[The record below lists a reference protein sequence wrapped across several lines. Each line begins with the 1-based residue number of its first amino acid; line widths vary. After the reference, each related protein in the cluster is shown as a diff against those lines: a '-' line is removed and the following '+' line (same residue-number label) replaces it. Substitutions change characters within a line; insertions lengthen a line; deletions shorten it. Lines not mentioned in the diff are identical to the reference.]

1 MTSKKKPSTTNPNSV
16 PKPIL
21 LLAKCLQFI
30 SPKLAT
36 KFAVYLFKTPI
47 KFKTPKHELDMDTK
61 SIQQK
66 VYIKSIEKE
75 IRTYSYGQSDK
86 KILLVHGW
94 SGRGTQLVSIADALL
109 EKGYMTISFDAPAHG
124 KSSTKS
130 TMMPEF
136 VSCIHQLDKEFGPFD
151 AAIGHSLGA
160 MALLNAVKE
169 GFKIKKLVILGSG
182 DSINDII
189 QMFIEKMKL
198 KPVIG
203 ARMKRVFFDI
213 LNFDIENYSANIAA
227 KEVKI
232 PTLIFHDENDLD
244 VPVSSSKNI
253 RQNLEDSE
261 LIITQ
266 NLGHRRIL
274 KDEKVIAK
282 ILDYLS
288 Q

>member
-1 MTSKKKPSTTNPNSV
+1 MPTNKNTKYTDANSV

-21 LLAKCLQFI
+21 LIARFLQFI
-30 SPKLAT
+30 SPSLAT
-36 KFAVYLFKTPI
+36 KFAVYLFKKPI
-47 KFKTPKHELDMDTK
+47 RYKTPKHELGMDHK
-61 SIQQK
+61 SKQET
-66 VYIKSIEKE
+66 VHIKSLKKD
-75 IRTYSYGQSDK
+75 IRVYSYGNAPK

-109 EKGYMTISFDAPAHG
+109 EQGYMTISFDAPAHG
-124 KSSTKS
+124 KSNAKT

-136 VSCIHQLDKEFGPFD
+136 VSCIHQLEKDFGPFE

-160 MALLNAVKE
+160 MALLSAVKE
-169 GFKIKKLVILGSG
+169 RFPIKKLVIIGAG

-189 QMFIEKMKL
+189 QMFIEKMKF

-203 ARMKRVFFDI
+203 TRMKRVFFDI
-213 LNFDIENYSANIAA
+213 LNYDIENYSGNISA

-232 PTLIFHDENDLD
+232 PTLVFHDENDLD

-288 Q
+288 K

>member
-1 MTSKKKPSTTNPNSV
+1 MSTNKITKYTNANSV

-21 LLAKCLQFI
+21 FIAKFLQFI
-30 SPKLAT
+30 SPTLAT

-47 KFKTPKHELDMDTK
+47 KFKTPKHELDMDRQSK
-61 SIQQK
+61 QQTIHINSLDK
-66 VYIKSIEKE
+66 K

-109 EKGYMTISFDAPAHG
+109 KKGYMTISFDAPAHG
-124 KSSTKS
+124 KSPTKS

-136 VSCIHQLDKEFGPFD
+136 VDCIHQLEKDFGPFE
-151 AAIGHSLGA
+151 ASIGHSLGA
-160 MALLNAVKE
+160 MALLTAVKE
-169 GFKIKKLVILGSG
+169 GFSIKKLVILGSG

-189 QMFIEKMKL
+189 HMFIEKMKL

-203 ARMKRVFFDI
+203 TRMKRIFFDI

-227 KEVKI
+227 KEVSI
-232 PTLIFHDENDLD
+232 PTLLFHDENDMD

-253 RQNLEDSE
+253 RQNLRDSE

-282 ILDYLS
+282 ILEFLS
-288 Q
+288 K

>member
-1 MTSKKKPSTTNPNSV
+1 MTTHKNTKYTDANSV
-16 PKPIL
+16 PKPL
-21 LLAKCLQFI
+21 LFIARFLQFL
-30 SPKLAT
+30 SPSLAT

-47 KFKTPKHELDMDTK
+47 RYKTPKHELDMDKK
-61 SIQQK
+61 SRQET
-66 VYIKSIEKE
+66 VHIKSLKKD
-75 IRTYSYGQSDK
+75 IRVYSYGESSK

-109 EKGYMTISFDAPAHG
+109 AQGYMTISFDAPAHG
-124 KSSTKS
+124 KSATKT

-136 VSCIHQLDKEFGPFD
+136 VSCIHQLEKEWGPFE
-151 AAIGHSLGA
+151 AAVGHSLGA
-160 MALLNAVKE
+160 MALLSAVKE
-169 GFKIKKLVILGSG
+169 GFKIKKLIILGSG

-189 QMFIEKMKL
+189 KMFIEKMKL

-203 ARMKRVFFDI
+203 TRMKRIFFDI
-213 LNFDIENYSANIAA
+213 LTFDIENYSANISA

-244 VPVSSSKNI
+244 VPVSSSENI
-253 RQNLEDSE
+253 RQNLQDSE

-274 KDEKVIAK
+274 KDEKVISK
-282 ILDYLS
+282 IVDFLS
-288 Q
+288 K

>member
-1 MTSKKKPSTTNPNSV
+1 MTTNENTKYTDANSV

-21 LLAKCLQFI
+21 FIARFLQFI
-30 SPKLAT
+30 SPSLAT
-36 KFAVYLFKTPI
+36 KFAVYLFKKPI
-47 KFKTPKHELDMDTK
+47 RYKTPKHELGMDTQSK
-61 SIQQK
+61 QET
-66 VYIKSIEKE
+66 VHIKSLKKD
-75 IRTYSYGQSDK
+75 IRVYSYGKATK

-109 EKGYMTISFDAPAHG
+109 EQGYMTISFDAPAHG
-124 KSSTKS
+124 KSAAKT

-136 VSCIHQLDKEFGPFD
+136 VSCIHQLEKDFGPFE

-160 MALLNAVKE
+160 MALLSAVKE
-169 GFKIKKLVILGSG
+169 GFPIKKLVILGAG

-189 QMFIEKMKL
+189 HMFIEKMKL

-203 ARMKRVFFDI
+203 TRMKRVFFDI
-213 LNFDIENYSANIAA
+213 LNFDIENYSGNISA
-227 KEVKI
+227 KDVKI
-232 PTLIFHDENDLD
+232 PTLVFHDENDLD

-253 RQNLEDSE
+253 RQNLQDSE

-282 ILDYLS
+282 ILDYLR

>member
-61 SIQQK
+61 SMQQK

>member
-1 MTSKKKPSTTNPNSV
+1 MSSKKNTPKTNANNV

-21 LLAKCLQFI
+21 LLARFLQFI

-36 KFAVYLFKTPI
+36 KFAIYLFKTPI
-47 KFKTPKHELDMDTK
+47 KFKTPKHELEMDIK
-61 SIQQK
+61 SSQQT
-66 VYIKSIEKE
+66 VHIKSINKE

-124 KSSTKS
+124 KSTTKS

-136 VSCIHQLDKEFGPFD
+136 VSCIHQIEKEFGPFE

-169 GFKIKKLVILGSG
+169 GFNIKKLVILGSG

-189 QMFIEKMKL
+189 KMFIEKMKL

-203 ARMKRVFFDI
+203 TRMKRVFFDI
-213 LNFDIENYSANIAA
+213 LNFDIESYSANIAA

-244 VPVSSSKNI
+244 VPVSSSENI
-253 RQNLEDSE
+253 RQNLKDSE

-274 KDEKVIAK
+274 KDEKVISK

-288 Q
+288 E

>member
-1 MTSKKKPSTTNPNSV
+1 MSTNENTKYTDANSV

-21 LLAKCLQFI
+21 FIARVLQFI
-30 SPKLAT
+30 SPALAT
-36 KFAVYLFKTPI
+36 KFAIYLFKKPI
-47 KFKTPKHELDMDTK
+47 RYKTPKHELDMDK
-61 SIQQK
+61 QSKQQT
-66 VYIKSIEKE
+66 VHIKSLKKD
-75 IRTYSYGQSDK
+75 IRVYSYGKASK

-109 EKGYMTISFDAPAHG
+109 AQGYMTISFDAPAHG
-124 KSSTKS
+124 KSATKT

-136 VSCIHQLDKEFGPFD
+136 VSCIHQLEKEFGPFE

-160 MALLNAVKE
+160 MALLSAVKE
-169 GFKIKKLVILGSG
+169 GFRIKKLVILGAG

-189 QMFIEKMKL
+189 KMFVEKMKL

-203 ARMKRVFFDI
+203 TRMKRIFFDI
-213 LNFDIENYSANIAA
+213 LSFDIENYSGNISA

-232 PTLIFHDENDLD
+232 PTLVFHDENDTD

-288 Q
+288 